1 MTVNMF
7 PLASQA
13 ASLDT
18 VLLLG
23 YAICDFDSNHEMLVL
38 SALTVSCMMQKRRL
52 PFSLVV

>member
-18 VLLLG
+18 VLLLS
-23 YAICDFDSNHEMLVL
+23 YAVCDFDSNAEMLVL
-38 SALTVSCMMQKRRL
+38 SALTVSCMMPKRRL